1 MAEPE
6 AQLLLAVGLIGEG
19 PPGLGE
25 ALGRG
30 ELLAGTGPGLRGRLG
45 ARGAGY
51 QQPAEQQAQGLSRPG
66 ACQPVVVP
74 RGARWLRSAPRSA
87 CCRAKPAAVS

>member
-25 ALGRG
+25 GLGRG
-30 ELLAGTGPGLRGRLG
+30 GLLRGAGPGLRGRLG
-45 ARGAGY
+45 AVTSGPPEPR
-51 QQPAEQQAQGLSRPG
+51 AQGLSRPG

-74 RGARWLRSAPRSA
+74 RGARWLRSASRSA
-87 CCRAKPAAVS
+87 CCRAKPAGVS